1 MSLDPWLDRWFDEL
15 GRMSGSLS
23 VLELGCGPGRDTVL
37 LAKKGHQV
45 VAADVDEVALRRCAE
60 RVPSAHPVLLD
71 LAVPLPFAD
80 EAFDAVMASLCLHYF
95 DWAATQR
102 AMGEIHRCL
111 RMDGCLAVR
120 VNSTKDVNHGAEGHP
135 EIAHLFYDVDG
146 RTKRF
151 FDRASIE
158 KLFAQGW
165 RCDSV
170 TEMTIERWALPKVV
184 WEVFATRR

>member
-1 MSLDPWLDRWFDEL
+1 MSVDPWLDRWFDEL
-15 GRMSGSLS
+15 GRMSGSLD

-37 LAKKGHQV
+37 LAEKGHQL

-60 RVPSAHPVLLD
+60 RVPTAHPVLLD
-71 LAVPLPFAD
+71 LAAALPFLD
-80 EAFDAVMASLCLHYF
+80 EAFDAVIASLCLHYF
-95 DWAATQR
+95 DWPATQR

-120 VNSTKDVNHGAEGHP
+120 VNSTKDVNHGAVGHP
-135 EIAHLFYDVDG
+135 EIAHLFYDVNG
-146 RTKRF
+146 RRKRF